1 VSRKVRKSERP
12 EDKTEKYNTLIYE
25 IKTSGL
31 SDFPT
36 SGLKTKHMSLITQVD
51 QDIKQAMLAKQPD
64 RLRGLRAIKS
74 ALLLARTEKGAA
86 EELTQEAEIKVLQ
99 KLIKQRKESAEIY
112 KTQNRDDLY
121 QIEMEEMK
129 VIEPYLPQQMS
140 RFEIE
145 GYLQELISRL
155 GVTSVS
161 DMGKVMGIASKELAG
176 QADGRTISEVV
187 KQLLG

>member
-1 VSRKVRKSERP
+1 
-12 EDKTEKYNTLIYE
+12 
-25 IKTSGL
+25 
-31 SDFPT
+31 
-36 SGLKTKHMSLITQVD
+36 MSLINQID
-51 QDIKQAMLAKQPD
+51 QDIKQAMLAKQAD

-86 EELTQEAEIKVLQ
+86 EDITEEAEIKVLQ

-112 KTQNRDDLY
+112 KAQNRDDLY
-121 QIEMEEMK
+121 QIEMDEMQ

-145 GYLQELISRL
+145 GYLQELIGRM
-155 GVTSVS
+155 GATSIS
-161 DMGKVMGIASKELAG
+161 DMGKIMGMANKELAG

>member
-1 VSRKVRKSERP
+1 
-12 EDKTEKYNTLIYE
+12 
-25 IKTSGL
+25 
-31 SDFPT
+31 
-36 SGLKTKHMSLITQVD
+36 MSLINQID
-51 QDIKQAMLAKQPD
+51 QDIKQAMLAKQAD

-99 KLIKQRKESAEIY
+99 KLVKQRKESAEIY

-121 QIEMEEMK
+121 QIEIEEMK
-129 VIEPYLPQQMS
+129 VIEPYLPTQMS

-145 GYLQELISRL
+145 GYLQEVISRV
-155 GVTSVS
+155 GATSVS
-161 DMGKVMGIASKELAG
+161 DMGKVMGIANKELAG